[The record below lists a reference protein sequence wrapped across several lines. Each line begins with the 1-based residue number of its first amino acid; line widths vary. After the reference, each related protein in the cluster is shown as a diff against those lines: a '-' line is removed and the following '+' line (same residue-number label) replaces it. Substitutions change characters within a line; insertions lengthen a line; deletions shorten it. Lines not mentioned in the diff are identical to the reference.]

1 MTKQEF
7 ENALHAYREMKTAI
21 SPKDYALIEKVYT
34 FHPAINEVSGKAQ
47 VAMLYA
53 EFGIRV
59 FKDMEATA
67 DRAMILEQSIRTKRS
82 ELAKALDEYEELRR
96 GEI

>member
-7 ENALHAYREMKTAI
+7 ESALHAYREMKTTI
-21 SPKDYALIEKVYT
+21 SPSDYALIEKVYA
-34 FHPAINEVSGKAQ
+34 FHPAISEVNGKAQ

-67 DRAMILEQSIRTKRS
+67 DKAVILEKNIHTKRN
-82 ELAKALDEYEELRR
+82 ELAKVLDEYEQLRR

>member
-7 ENALHAYREMKTAI
+7 ESALHAYRNIKEAI
-21 SPKDYALIEKVYT
+21 SPQDYALIEKVYA
-34 FHPAINEVSGKAQ
+34 FHPSISETDGKAQ

-67 DRAMILEQSIRTKRS
+67 DKAVILEKNIHTKRN
-82 ELAKALDEYEELRR
+82 ELAKALDEFEALRR

>member
-7 ENALHAYREMKTAI
+7 ESALHAYRNMKEAI
-21 SPKDYALIEKVYT
+21 SPQDYALIEKVYA
-34 FHPAINEVSGKAQ
+34 FHPSISETDGKAQ

-53 EFGIRV
+53 EFGIRI

-67 DRAMILEQSIRTKRS
+67 DKAVILEKSIHTKRN
-82 ELAKALDEYEELRR
+82 ELAKALDEFEALRR

>member
-7 ENALHAYREMKTAI
+7 ESALHAYRDMKQAI
-21 SPKDYALIEKVYT
+21 SPQDYALIEKVYA
-34 FHPAINEVSGKAQ
+34 FHPSISETDGKAQ

-67 DRAMILEQSIRTKRS
+67 DKAAILEKNIRTKRN
-82 ELAKALDEYEELRR
+82 ELAKALDEFEALRR

>member
-7 ENALHAYREMKTAI
+7 ESALHAYRNMKEAI
-21 SPKDYALIEKVYT
+21 SPKDYALIEKVYA
-34 FHPAINEVSGKAQ
+34 FHPSISETDGKAQ

-53 EFGIRV
+53 EFGIRI
-59 FKDMEATA
+59 FKDMESTA
-67 DRAMILEQSIRTKRS
+67 DQAAILEKTIHMKRS
-82 ELAKALDEYEELRR
+82 ELAKVMETMEALRR

>member
-7 ENALHAYREMKTAI
+7 ESALHAYRNMKEAI
-21 SPKDYALIEKVYT
+21 SPQDYALIEKVYA
-34 FHPAINEVSGKAQ
+34 FHPSISETDGKAQ

-53 EFGIRV
+53 EFGIRI

-67 DRAMILEQSIRTKRS
+67 DKAVILEKSIHAKRA
-82 ELAKALDEYEELRR
+82 ELARALDEFEALRR

>member
-7 ENALHAYREMKTAI
+7 ESALHAYRNMKEAI
-21 SPKDYALIEKVYT
+21 SPQDYALIEKVYA
-34 FHPAINEVSGKAQ
+34 FHPSISETDGKAQ

-67 DRAMILEQSIRTKRS
+67 DKAVILEKNIHTKRN
-82 ELAKALDEYEELRR
+82 ELAKALDEFEALRR